1 MFAGKKVLVLG
12 LMRSGIAVSELL
24 LQHGAEL
31 ILCDQKDTQN
41 IRDNIKKLNLDKCTV
56 HIGEDPLPLLDDADI
71 LLISPGVPIDAPI
84 VIRAKELGIEVTGEL
99 EIAAR
104 LSNHVLLAVTGT
116 NGKTTSVTLLGNI
129 LENHGRIAWVAGNVG
144 FPLSSAVKRAKKDD
158 VLVCEVSS
166 FQLETTS
173 SFHPAVAALLNITE
187 DHLNRH
193 HTMEEY
199 IRLKFK
205 IFEKQSKFDVA
216 VLNYDDALIRKYK
229 PDLKAKIMWFSRK
242 EEVKEGAFVRNDGLY
257 VRFQGQEHYI
267 CNIHKIKIPGTHNL
281 ENAMAMACMAIAINV
296 KPQVIG
302 HTLHRFLGVKHRIE
316 NVRTLDGVSYIND
329 SKGTNP
335 DSTLKAIQAMT
346 GPTNLILGGYHKD
359 GDFTPLCMEII
370 HSPTIRNVILL
381 GETAPL
387 FEGIFKK
394 LSYNSVVRAKSME
407 DAVCKARD
415 LAKDGFT
422 VLLSPACASFD
433 MYESFEHRGDHFR
446 EIVTNLK

>member
-24 LQHGAEL
+24 LKNGAEL
-31 ILCDQKDTQN
+31 ILCDQKDTDA
-41 IRDNIKKLNLDKCTV
+41 IRENIKTFEGKKVSVHLNT
-56 HIGEDPLPLLDDADI
+56 DPLPFLEEADI

-84 VIRAKELGIEVTGEL
+84 VRRAKELGIAVTGEL
-99 EIAAR
+99 EVAAR
-104 LSNHVLLAVTGT
+104 LSQNVMLAVTGT

-129 LENHGRIAWVAGNVG
+129 LENHGKIAWVAGNVG
-144 FPLSSAVKRAKKDD
+144 YPLSAAVQRAAKND
-158 VLVCEVSS
+158 VIVCEVSS

-173 SFHPAVAALLNITE
+173 TFHPAVAALLNITE

-193 HTMEEY
+193 KTMEEY

-205 IFEKQSKFDVA
+205 IFERQTKFDVA
-216 VLNYDDALIRKYK
+216 VLNYDDPIIRKYK
-229 PDLKAKIMWFSRK
+229 PELKSKVLWFSRA
-242 EEVKEGAFVRNDGLY
+242 EEVKEGAFIRDEGLIVRYN
-257 VRFQGQEHYI
+257 GQEFYI

-281 ENAMAMACMAIAINV
+281 ENAMAMACIAIAMHV

-316 NVRTLDGVSYIND
+316 TIKVIDGVSYIND

-335 DSTLKAIQAMT
+335 DSTSKAIHAMT
-346 GPTNLILGGYHKD
+346 GPTNLILGGYNKD
-359 GDFTPLCMEII
+359 GDFLPLCKEVKESKWIK
-370 HSPTIRNVILL
+370 NVVLI
-381 GETAPL
+381 GETSKIL
-387 FEGIFKK
+387 NDIFLK
-394 LSYNSVVRAKSME
+394 LGYPNIVQANDMN
-407 DAVCKARD
+407 DAVLKAKE
-415 LAKDGFT
+415 LAADGYN

-446 EIVTNLK
+446 DIVNNL